1 MLQLCIQVYAF
12 CPHCYAVNKVP
23 NKLGSTMV
31 CLSNS
36 SLPNTSHLCFAY
48 HHPNAV
54 NNKSTF
60 FEVMMIFMTMMI
72 VQLAMITLGTACIG
86 MPIPRRLTSPRGCRF
101 PAVNRHGDRK
111 DWQSQHDKV
120 APPCPPKRALPPGNR
135 KKSCF
140 VENRG

>member
-72 VQLAMITLGTACIG
+72 VQLAMMLTMTAIVCMLPVIA
-86 MPIPRRLTSPRGCRF
+86 MSSPPFSKVLVPMKFQRSTSM
-101 PAVNRHGDRK
+101 D
-111 DWQSQHDKV
+111 
-120 APPCPPKRALPPGNR
+120 
-135 KKSCF
+135 
-140 VENRG
+140 